1 MALLV
6 HSGTA
11 AVDLSASQTFRD
23 DISDVLM
30 ASLVVE
36 PNLMGIVEVAEEF
49 SAEQAHWVEDS
60 LNPFKFTALNSFAS
74 IASSTAYQTASF
86 TVSQA
91 DAAVLDVGYVF
102 VNDAGAGQLFGSGS
116 LNEQMQVITLNGQ
129 TVTVNRNFGG
139 ASTATFTSQTTGVMR
154 IINRPTYPNSDLGKD
169 LSKARIAKV
178 NFINRFE
185 LNVNI
190 DSEQIARTRQG
201 YVPGVRDELGYQFQ
215 QRLIELKRVMGNAFI
230 YSKAPNVYAG
240 TSPNIDYQ
248 TFHGVLSWLDGTAN
262 TSSTPT
268 TTAQTLSDAVIN
280 TNVLAIY
287 RQGADSNVIAVGPAM
302 AQRIGQLYTDRIRL
316 EQSDTERGFFAQ
328 SFIPSMAN
336 RHYLINDLYISD
348 GSIGFPPGTAITNA
362 FMLIL
367 DMSRIR
373 IKPFV
378 GQFFYVVTS
387 PSFRD
392 GDAVRCLSKW
402 SVEVRNTGTDSG
414 FGSLAVQNLS

>member
-1 MALLV
+1 LALLV

-11 AVDLSASQTFRD
+11 AIDLSASQTFRD

-60 LNPFKFTALNSFAS
+60 LNPYKFTALNSFAS
-74 IASSTAYQTASF
+74 LASSTSYQTASF

-91 DAAVLDVGYVF
+91 DAAILDVGYVF
-102 VNDAGAGQLFGSGS
+102 VNDAGAGQPFGSGS
-116 LNEQMQVITLNGQ
+116 LNEQFQIITLNGQ
-129 TVTVNRNFGG
+129 TVTANRNFGG

-178 NFINRFE
+178 NYINRFE

-215 QRLIELKRVMGNAFI
+215 QRLVELKRVMGNAFI

-248 TFHGVLSWLDGTAN
+248 TFHGLLSWLDGTAN
-262 TSSTPT
+262 TSSGPT
-268 TTAQTLSDAVIN
+268 TTSQTLSDSVLN
-280 TNVLAIY
+280 TAILNVY
-287 RQGADSNVIAVGPAM
+287 RQGADSNVIAVGPSM

-328 SFIPSMAN
+328 SYVPSMAN
-336 RHYLINDLYISD
+336 RHWLINDLYIND
-348 GSIGFPPGTAITNA
+348 GSILFGTIGTA
-362 FMLIL
+362 FGFVL

-373 IKPFV
+373 IKPYV

-414 FGSLAVQNLS
+414 FAHLAIQNLA

>member
-6 HSGTA
+6 HSGTG

-23 DISDVLM
+23 DISDILM

-49 SAEQAHWVEDS
+49 SAEQCHWNEDS
-60 LNPFKFTALNSFAS
+60 LNPYKVTILNSLAS
-74 IASSTAYQTASF
+74 IASSAAYQTASF
-86 TVSQA
+86 TVSQG
-91 DAAVLDVGYVF
+91 DAAVLDVGYIME
-102 VNDAGAGQLFGSGS
+102 NDGAVGQPFGSGS
-116 LNEQMQVITLNGQ
+116 LNEQLQVTALSGQ

-139 ASTATFTSQTTGVMR
+139 NSTATYTSQTTGVMR
-154 IINRPTYPNSDLGKD
+154 IVNRPTYPNSDLGKD
-169 LSKARIAKV
+169 LSKARVAKV

-215 QRLIELKRVMGNAFI
+215 QRLVELKRVMGNAFI

-248 TFHGVLSWLDGTAN
+248 TFWGLLSWLDGSAN
-262 TSSTPT
+262 TTSVPI
-268 TTAQTLSDAVIN
+268 TTAQTLSDSVIN
-280 TNVLAIY
+280 TNVLSIY
-287 RQGADSNVIAVGPAM
+287 RNGGDSNVIGVGPSM
-302 AQRIGQLYTDRIRL
+302 AQRVGQLYSDRIRL
-316 EQSDTERGFFAQ
+316 DQSDTERGFYAQ

-336 RHYLINDLYISD
+336 RHYLVNDLYIND
-348 GSIGFPPGTAITNA
+348 GSTTAGNA
-362 FMLIL
+362 LMFIL

-402 SVEVRNTGTDSG
+402 SIEVRNSGADTGAAH
-414 FGSLAVQNLS
+414 LAVQSLS

>member
-1 MALLV
+1 LV

-11 AVDLSASQTFRD
+11 AIDLSASQTYRD

-49 SAEQAHWVEDS
+49 SAEQCHWNEDS
-60 LNPFKFTALNSFAS
+60 LNPYKVSALNSIAS
-74 IASSTAYQTASF
+74 LASSTAYQTASF
-86 TVSQA
+86 SVSQS
-91 DAAVLDVGYVF
+91 DAAVLDVGYILEA
-102 VNDAGAGQLFGSGS
+102 DGAVGSPTVGG
-116 LNEQMQVITLNGQ
+116 NEQFQVITLNGQ

-139 ASTATFTSQTTGVMR
+139 GTGNVTFASQTTGVLR

-178 NFINRFE
+178 NYINRFE

-190 DSEQIARTRQG
+190 DSEQIARSRQG

-215 QRLIELKRVMGNAFI
+215 QRLVELKRVMGNAFV
-230 YSKAPNVYAG
+230 YSKAPSSFAG

-248 TFHGVLSWLDGTAN
+248 TFHGLLAWIDGTAN
-262 TSSTPT
+262 TSASPI
-268 TTAQTLSDAVIN
+268 TTAQTLSDSVIN
-280 TNVLAIY
+280 TSVLNVY
-287 RQGADSNVIAVGPAM
+287 RQGADSNVIAVGPSM
-302 AQRIGQLYTDRIRL
+302 AQRIGQLYTDRMRL

-336 RHYLINDLYISD
+336 RHWLINDLYIND
-348 GSIGFPPGTAITNA
+348 GSVTSGNA
-362 FMLIL
+362 FMLVL
-367 DMSRIR
+367 DMSRVR

-402 SVEVRNTGTDSG
+402 SLEVRNTGTDSG
-414 FGSLAVQNLS
+414 YAHQVTQALS

>member
-1 MALLV
+1 
-6 HSGTA
+6 
-11 AVDLSASQTFRD
+11 
-23 DISDVLM
+23 M

-49 SAEQAHWVEDS
+49 AAEQATWNEDS
-60 LNPFKFTALNSFAS
+60 LNPFKVSALNSLAS
-74 IASSTAYQTASF
+74 IASSNAYQTSSF

-91 DAAVLDVGYVF
+91 DAAVLDVGYILERDSDVGTPF
-102 VNDAGAGQLFGSGS
+102 GAGFQ
-116 LNEQMQVITLNGQ
+116 NEQIQVLTLNGQ

-139 ASTATFTSQTTGVMR
+139 ASTATFTSQTTGVFR
-154 IINRPTYPNSDLGKD
+154 IVNRPTYPNSDLGKD
-169 LSKARIAKV
+169 LSKARVAKN

-185 LNVNI
+185 LNVNL
-190 DSEQIARTRQG
+190 DSEQIARSRQG

-215 QRLIELKRVMGNAFI
+215 QRLVELKRVMGNAII

-248 TFHGVLSWLDGTAN
+248 TFHGILSWLDQTAN
-262 TSSTPT
+262 TSATPV
-268 TTAQTLSDAVIN
+268 TTAQVLSDSVIN
-280 TNVLAIY
+280 TNVLTIF
-287 RQGADSNVIAVGPAM
+287 RNGGDSNVIAVGPSM

-336 RHYLINDLYISD
+336 RHYLINDLYVND
-348 GSIGFPPGTAITNA
+348 GSGGGAAVGLMF
-362 FMLIL
+362 LL

-373 IKPFV
+373 IRPFV

-402 SVEVRNTGTDSG
+402 SVEVRNTGSDT
-414 FGSLAVQNLS
+414 GSAHIAVLNLS

>member
-1 MALLV
+1 VALLV

-36 PNLMGIVEVAEEF
+36 PNLMGIVDIAEEF
-49 SAEQAHWVEDS
+49 SAEQATWNEDS
-60 LNPFKFTALNSFAS
+60 LNPYKFTALNSFATL
-74 IASSTAYQTASF
+74 ASSTSYQTGSF

-102 VNDAGAGQLFGSGS
+102 ANDAGVGQPHTTSS
-116 LNEQMQVITLNGQ
+116 LDEQFQVITLNGQ
-129 TVTVNRNFGG
+129 TVTANRNFGG
-139 ASTATFTSQTTGVMR
+139 ASTLTFTSQTTGVMR

-169 LSKARIAKV
+169 LTRARIAKN

-215 QRLIELKRVMGNAFI
+215 QRLVELKRVMGNAFI

-248 TFHGVLSWLDGTAN
+248 TFWGLLSWLDGTAN
-262 TSSTPT
+262 TTAAPT
-268 TTAQTLSDAVIN
+268 TTAQTLSDSVIN
-280 TNVLAIY
+280 TGVLAVY
-287 RQGADSNVIAVGPAM
+287 RQGADSNIIAVGPSM
-302 AQRIGQLYTDRIRL
+302 AQRIGQLYTDRMRL
-316 EQSDTERGFFAQ
+316 DQSDTERGFFAQ

-348 GSIGFPPGTAITNA
+348 GSIGFPAGTAVTNA
-362 FMLIL
+362 FMFIL

-373 IKPFV
+373 IKPYV
-378 GQFFYVVTS
+378 GQFFYTVTS

-402 SVEVRNTGTDSG
+402 TIEVRNTGSDAG
-414 FGSLAVQNLS
+414 FAHQLVQNLS

>member
-11 AVDLSASQTFRD
+11 AVDLSSSQTYRD

-49 SAEQAHWVEDS
+49 SAEQCHWNEDS
-60 LNPFKFTALNSFAS
+60 LNPYKVSMLNSLAS
-74 IASSTAYQTASF
+74 LASSTAYQTASF

-91 DAAVLDVGYVF
+91 DAAVLDVGYILE
-102 VNDAGAGQLFGSGS
+102 AEGAVGSPSVGG
-116 LNEQMQVITLNGQ
+116 NEQLQVITLNGQ

-139 ASTATFTSQTTGVMR
+139 GTGNVTFASQTTGVLR

-169 LSKARIAKV
+169 LSKARVAKV
-178 NFINRFE
+178 NYLNRFE

-230 YSKAPNVYAG
+230 YSKAPSTFAG
-240 TSPNIDYQ
+240 TVPNIDYQ

-262 TSSTPT
+262 TSATPV
-268 TTAQTLSDAVIN
+268 TTAQTLSDSVIN
-280 TNVLAIY
+280 TNVLTIY
-287 RQGADSNVIAVGPAM
+287 RNGGDSNVIGVGPAM

-336 RHYLINDLYISD
+336 RHYLVNDLYIND
-348 GSIGFPPGTAITNA
+348 GSTTAGNA

-402 SVEVRNTGTDSG
+402 SIEVRNTGTDT
-414 FGSLAVQNLS
+414 GSAHLAVQALS

>member
-1 MALLV
+1 
-6 HSGTA
+6 
-11 AVDLSASQTFRD
+11 
-23 DISDVLM
+23 M

-49 SAEQAHWVEDS
+49 SAEQAHWNEDS
-60 LNPFKFTALNSFAS
+60 LNPFKISALNSFAS
-74 IASSTAYQTASF
+74 LASSNAYQTASF

-91 DAAVLDVGYVF
+91 DAAVLDVGYILERDSDVGTPF
-102 VNDAGAGQLFGSGS
+102 GAGFQ
-116 LNEQMQVITLNGQ
+116 NEQMQVITLNGQ

-139 ASTATFTSQTTGVMR
+139 ASTATFTSQTTGVFR
-154 IINRPTYPNSDLGKD
+154 IVNRPTYPNSDLGKD
-169 LSKARIAKV
+169 LSKARVAKV

-185 LNVNI
+185 LNVNL
-190 DSEQIARTRQG
+190 DSEQIARSRQG

-215 QRLIELKRVMGNAFI
+215 QRLVELKRVMGNAFI

-248 TFHGVLSWLDGTAN
+248 TFAGLQSWLDQTQN
-262 TSSTPT
+262 TSATPV
-268 TTAQTLSDAVIN
+268 TTAQTLTDSVIN
-280 TNVLAIY
+280 TNVLTIF
-287 RQGADSNVIAVGPAM
+287 RNGGDSNVIAVGPSM

-336 RHYLINDLYISD
+336 RHYLINDLYIND
-348 GSIGFPPGTAITNA
+348 GSGGGAAVAMMF
-362 FMLIL
+362 IL

-378 GQFFYVVTS
+378 GQFFYVVTA

-402 SVEVRNTGTDSG
+402 TVEVRNTGSDT
-414 FGSLAVQNLS
+414 GSAHILVQNLS

>member
-1 MALLV
+1 VPLLV

-11 AVDLSASQTFRD
+11 AIDLSASQTYRD
-23 DISDVLM
+23 DISDVLL

-49 SAEQAHWVEDS
+49 SAEQCHWVEDA
-60 LNPFKFTALNSFAS
+60 LNPFKVTMGNSLAS
-74 IASSTAYQTASF
+74 LASSTAYQTASF

-91 DAAVLDVGYVF
+91 DAAVLDVGYILEA
-102 VNDAGAGQLFGSGS
+102 DGAVGGVGAQEQL
-116 LNEQMQVITLNGQ
+116 QVITLNGQ

-139 ASTATFTSQTTGVMR
+139 ASTATFASQTTGVMR
-154 IINRPTYPNSDLGKD
+154 IVNRPTYPNSDLGKD

-178 NFINRFE
+178 NYINRFE

-190 DSEQIARTRQG
+190 DSEQIARSRQS

-215 QRLIELKRVMGNAFI
+215 QRLIELKRVMGNAFL
-230 YSKAPNVYAG
+230 YSKAPNTFAG

-248 TFHGVLSWLDGTAN
+248 TFWGLVPWLDGSAN
-262 TSSTPT
+262 TSASPT
-268 TTAQTLSDAVIN
+268 TTAQTLSDSVIN
-280 TNVLAIY
+280 TAVLTLY
-287 RQGADSNVIAVGPAM
+287 RNGADSNVIGVGPSM
-302 AQRIGQLYTDRIRL
+302 AQRIGQLYTDRMRL
-316 EQSDTERGFFAQ
+316 DQSDTERGFFAQ

-336 RHYLINDLYISD
+336 RHYLINDLYIND
-348 GSIGFPPGTAITNA
+348 GSVTSGNA
-362 FMLIL
+362 FMLAL
-367 DMSRIR
+367 DMSRVR

-378 GQFFYVVTS
+378 GQFFYVVNA

-402 SVEVRNTGTDSG
+402 SIEVRNTGSDSG
-414 FGSLAVQNLS
+414 AAHLLVQNLS

>member
-11 AVDLSASQTFRD
+11 AVDLSASQTYRD

-36 PNLMGIVEVAEEF
+36 PNLMGIVEIAEPF
-49 SAEQAHWVEDS
+49 SAEQAHWTEDA
-60 LNPFKFTALNSFAS
+60 LNPFKVTFLNSLQS
-74 IASSTAYQTASF
+74 MASSTSYQTSSF

-91 DAAVLDVGYVF
+91 DAAVLDVGYILEADGMVG
-102 VNDAGAGQLFGSGS
+102 APYGAGIG
-116 LNEQMQVITLNGQ
+116 EQIQVVTLNGQ

-139 ASTATFTSQTTGVMR
+139 ASTATWASQTTGTMR
-154 IINRPTYPNSDLGKD
+154 IVNRPTYPNSDLGKD

-178 NFINRFE
+178 NYINRFE

-190 DSEQIARTRQG
+190 DSEQIARSRQS

-215 QRLIELKRVMGNAFI
+215 QRLIELKRVMGNAFL

-248 TFHGVLSWLDGTAN
+248 TFWGLVPWLDGSAN
-262 TSSTPT
+262 TSASPT
-268 TTAQTLSDAVIN
+268 TTAQTLSDSVIN
-280 TNVLAIY
+280 TAVLTIY
-287 RQGADSNVIAVGPAM
+287 RNGADSNVIAVGPSM

-336 RHYLINDLYISD
+336 RHYLINDLYIND
-348 GSIGFPPGTAITNA
+348 GSVTAGNA
-362 FMLIL
+362 FMAVL

-373 IKPFV
+373 IKPFLD
-378 GQFFYVVTS
+378 QLFYVVNA

-402 SVEVRNTGTDSG
+402 TPEVRNTGTDAG
-414 FGSLAVQNLS
+414 AAHILVQNLS